1 MQVLTIS
8 RRPPARGMLTAM
20 AGQPGTTHCL
30 EIRGDVVVKRFR
42 SSARGEPQREW
53 RALGLL
59 ARYAPGLAP
68 VPVHAALDAEPAVV
82 VMSRLPGDAMG
93 THPLT
98 AGQVAAVAA
107 SIRRLHRA
115 APPGVLEA
123 AEPMP
128 FGPVTAVARVRATA
142 AAVGV
147 PEDPAA
153 RRALRCARAW
163 LERGQVE
170 RAAARGC
177 TAVYGHG
184 DANLANY
191 LHDGGTVRLVD
202 FEDSGRSDRAW
213 ELAIFTEHLSV
224 HGRGQ
229 VPAELALGHFE
240 TDSRRTGAHPRVPA
254 PARHVLAA
262 DAASRRTLAPAQS
275 ARHAPAPG
283 IPPARTAGLRTS
295 PPSPK

>member
-1 MQVLTIS
+1 
-8 RRPPARGMLTAM
+8 MLTAM
-20 AGQPGTTHCL
+20 ADPSRTTHFL
-30 EIRGDVVVKRFR
+30 EIRGELVVKRFR
-42 SSARGEPQREW
+42 SYTRGEPRREW

-68 VPVHAALDAEPAVV
+68 APVQAALDADPPVV
-82 VMSRLPGDAMG
+82 AMSRLPGDAMG
-93 THPLT
+93 TQPLT
-98 AGQVAAVAA
+98 PDEIAAVAA
-107 SIRRLHRA
+107 SIGRLHRA
-115 APPGVLEA
+115 PPPGVLDR

-128 FGPVTAVARVRATA
+128 FGPVTAVAQVRAMA
-142 AAVGV
+142 AARGV

-153 RRALRCARAW
+153 RRALRYASLW

-170 RAAARGC
+170 RAAARGY
-177 TAVYGHG
+177 TAVFGHG

-229 VPAELALGHFE
+229 VPAQLALGHFE
-240 TDSRRTGAHPRVPA
+240 TEAAERARILEYRRL
-254 PARHVLAA
+254 LA
-262 DAASRRTLAPAQS
+262 TFWLLMLLPGGPAQ
-275 ARHAPAPG
+275 R
-283 IPPARTAGLRTS
+283 RN
-295 PPSPK
+295 PSGTLQHQAFRLLDLLSLAITFFLPK

>member
-1 MQVLTIS
+1 
-8 RRPPARGMLTAM
+8 MLTAM
-20 AGQPGTTHCL
+20 AGRPGTTHCL

-42 SSARGEPQREW
+42 SHARGEPRREW
-53 RALGLL
+53 QALGLL

-68 VPVHAALDAEPAVV
+68 APVHAALDAEPPVV
-82 VMSRLPGDAMG
+82 MMSRLPGNAMG
-93 THPLT
+93 TQPLT
-98 AGQVAAVAA
+98 TDQVAAVAA

-115 APPGVLEA
+115 VPPGVLDATES
-123 AEPMP
+123 MP
-128 FGPVTAVARVRATA
+128 FGPVTAAARVRAMTA
-142 AAVGV
+142 ATGV

-153 RRALRCARAW
+153 QRALRCASTW

-170 RAAARGC
+170 RAAARGCC

-191 LHDGGTVRLVD
+191 LYDGGTVRLVD

-229 VPAELALGHFE
+229 VAAELALGHFATGTAE
-240 TDSRRTGAHPRVPA
+240 RARIREYRRLLATFWLLMLLPGGPSHRRNPA
-254 PARHVLAA
+254 G
-262 DAASRRTLAPAQS
+262 TLQHQAF
-275 ARHAPAPG
+275 RLLELLG
-283 IPPARTAGLRTS
+283 
-295 PPSPK
+295 